1 MGRHLDGPAAGSAL
15 TGPTVGRVGS
25 WRGILR
31 RWRITFARHL
41 GLEMWHSEGRASGRA
56 TIRPEMWATGTRR
69 PRLGLLFTLADIV
82 GGTPP
87 SGALTP
93 TVDLRLQLLTAAPSL
108 GEILMEARPLK
119 VGRRLWTGEVLFT
132 TPGASAVFARS
143 EFTFLNQ
150 SLAELSG
157 GMPGLPSWESGQDLD
172 GVTVD
177 DVLQMRHLPGG
188 VIEMDP
194 HEAVRNGAVGTIQGG
209 AQATMAEVAAERAL
223 ASRGGGS
230 YLVADLHLRYLS
242 ALKVGPAVAEPLV
255 LPGDEQRPVVQVRI
269 TDRGAGGQL
278 VTSALA
284 VCRPE
289 RRPDP

>member
-1 MGRHLDGPAAGSAL
+1 MANHFP
-15 TGPTVGRVGS
+15 
-25 WRGILR
+25 
-31 RWRITFARHL
+31 RHL